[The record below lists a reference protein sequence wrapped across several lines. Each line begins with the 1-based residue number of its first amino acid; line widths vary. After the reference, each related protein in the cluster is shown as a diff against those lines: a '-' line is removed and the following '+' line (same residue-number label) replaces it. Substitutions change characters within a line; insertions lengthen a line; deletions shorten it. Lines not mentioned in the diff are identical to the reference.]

1 MNAATSSTRA
11 ATSPSSPAE
20 GAATAGAAGAAS
32 GDVASR
38 LQMAVTR
45 LARRMRR
52 EAGSEMTP
60 SQLSVLASIHRHGPI
75 TLGELAACER
85 VAPPTITKLVGKLEE
100 DGLVQR
106 IVDAADRRVVRVI
119 ATTAGDQLVSSSRAR
134 KVAWL
139 EERID
144 GLPARDR
151 SRLAAAVGV
160 LERLVDSP

>member
-1 MNAATSSTRA
+1 MTAAPRANRTSGPSATS
-11 ATSPSSPAE
+11 
-20 GAATAGAAGAAS
+20 AAGTAPARTQ
-32 GDVASR
+32 DTASR
-38 LQMAVTR
+38 LQMVVTR
-45 LARRMRR
+45 LARRMRQ

-75 TLGELAACER
+75 TLGDLAACER
-85 VAPPTITKLVGKLEE
+85 VAPPTITKVVGKLEA

-106 IVDAADRRVVRVI
+106 ITDAADRRVVRVI
-119 ATTAGDQLVSSSRAR
+119 ATTAGDRLVTSSRAR

-139 EERID
+139 EERIE

-151 SRLAAAVGV
+151 GRLAGAVGV

>member
-1 MNAATSSTRA
+1 MNAAAAPASRA
-11 ATSPSSPAE
+11 ATAVPD
-20 GAATAGAAGAAS
+20 AAAAGAPPQ
-32 GDVASR
+32 DVAPR
-38 LQMAVTR
+38 LQMVVTR

-75 TLGELAACER
+75 TLGDLAGCER
-85 VAPPTITKLVGKLEE
+85 VAPPTITKVVGKLEE

-106 IVDAADRRVVRVI
+106 ITDAADRRVVRVI
-119 ATTAGDQLVSSSRAR
+119 TTTAGDHLVTSNRAR

-139 EERID
+139 DERIEA
-144 GLPARDR
+144 LPARDR
-151 SRLAAAVGV
+151 ARLAGAVQV